1 MLVPVHTSF
10 LPFINNRRRR
20 NEQERAC
27 ETEREMRWRNQK
39 KKNIS
44 FHSIKEFSLPI
55 VSHIHLEKLLLIEDN
70 LMSLDISLE

>member
-20 NEQERAC
+20 NEQGRAC
-27 ETEREMRWRNQK
+27 ETERKMRWRNQ